1 MKSVVYSL
9 LIVFTSIFGYGQVK
23 SIQMERS
30 GPVSIDIPSMSTVS
44 INESSML
51 LAVELILKDL
61 YIKDYSNLT
70 SSSDLSFNFNDSI
83 IDFVNTVSATRP
95 ANIRILK
102 LEDNLKTELLAGVG
116 EGKTTL
122 LIPVGYEPRQEEL
135 RKLVRLVRTKDGRLA
150 AMVTFDDI
158 AGQFSSLHPD
168 IKGRICLMVPL
179 GETTPSKAIQ
189 LAKDDE
195 GKLFALLK
203 VQDGSISL
211 KMKTGGTARINVS
224 VLTPS
229 DPEVA
234 EQIGF
239 SMIVLN

>member
-30 GPVSIDIPSMSTVS
+30 GPLNLLIPFTGTLSLK
-44 INESSML
+44 ESSMPL
-51 LAVELILKDL
+51 TLEVADFLAR
-61 YIKDYSNLT
+61 DYSALAG
-70 SSSDLSFNFNDSI
+70 SSEFSFNFDDNI
-83 IDFVNTVSATRP
+83 IDFMNTVSATRP

-122 LIPVGYEPRQEEL
+122 LFPLGYEPGQEEL